1 MRHEFV
7 EGLLAHRKLELG
19 LLDLLGKV
27 REGELD
33 VADLAVGLGALDG
46 LRLDLCGHVLVVLE
60 GVLQV
65 VELDLGV
72 LALAQDLGEL
82 ALDLLASR
90 GDVLELCLLGH
101 ARKRGGVLQQR
112 EVDLLEPEERGGF
125 AHGCSCLPYAPWG
138 TDVPVLVDAS
148 LPGAAR
154 GHDCQERVRKGVE
167 VLPGAPLVKGDAKR
181 AQGVVSGDAHGREQT
196 PKYSLSP
203 Q

>member
-1 MRHEFV
+1 M
-7 EGLLAHRKLELG
+7 
-19 LLDLLGKV
+19 
-27 REGELD
+27 REGEFD

-112 EVDLLEPEERGGF
+112 EVYLLEPEERGGF

-138 TDVPVLVDAS
+138 TDVPVLVDA
-148 LPGAAR
+148 
-154 GHDCQERVRKGVE
+154 
-167 VLPGAPLVKGDAKR
+167 
-181 AQGVVSGDAHGREQT
+181 
-196 PKYSLSP
+196 
-203 Q
+203 